1 MTLSRNQFLSLLD
14 ESGIF
19 SAKDV
24 IALQETQDDSSET
37 ALDLAKTLVKNK
49 KLNEFQIKMILQ
61 HKGDRLVLGDYLI
74 LREIGA
80 GGMGKVYLAEHR
92 RMKRKVALKTLP
104 TKIALDEESIGRFQR
119 EVQAAAKLSHPNI
132 VTAYDAGEAKG
143 VSYFVMEYVDGI
155 NLSDLIKEHG
165 VLQVDVAVNYIIQ
178 AAKGLGF
185 AHSEGIIH
193 RDIKPANLLLDLKGT
208 VKILDMGLARID
220 NLEPSEV
227 PVTQLTESG
236 SVKGTLD
243 YMAPEQ
249 AQNTH
254 AADARSDIYSLGCS
268 LYYLLTSRVMYPADS
283 FVKKILAHLE
293 QPIPSIQKQRPEVP
307 DELEAIFQKMVS
319 KEPVE
324 RYNSTAELIEALES
338 IPFDQSSQTDQPQQ
352 EPIQIQPGPRKIVLD
367 EDLSTLFSLYKDDEC
382 FSEYGRICLDSTVMQ
397 PKARY
402 PFMRWLLPLGFLA
415 LLWWAFSNQHLFFSP
430 LKNPAKT
437 ATGAPEK
444 AVSNPADKK
453 STSPVN
459 PADNDRAAASRA
471 LELGGVVEISVDEE
485 PQVIEQLSELP
496 AGNFQTKKILLHE
509 NKQVLDEDLKWFCYL
524 KNLETLDLYDTNITD
539 VGIAHLKALPA
550 LSKIDLYNTK
560 TGDAGLEQLSQFGTL
575 RSITMQH
582 TAVTNEGLK
591 YLSGLSSLDS
601 LNLGNTGINDSGLAH
616 LKSLAGLQWLQLSFT
631 NVTDS
636 GLLYLQDLKSLRE
649 LYLTET
655 QVTDDGK
662 NLLMEALPECSIMQ

>member
-24 IALQETQDDSSET
+24 IALQETQNDSPET

-104 TKIALDEESIGRFQR
+104 AKIALDEESIERFQR
-119 EVQAAAKLSHPNI
+119 EVQAAAKLTHPNI

-155 NLSDLIKEHG
+155 NLSDLVKEYG

-220 NLEPSEV
+220 NIDPGDLPV
-227 PVTQLTESG
+227 PQLTESG

-307 DELEAIFQKMVS
+307 DELEAVFHKMVS
-319 KEPVE
+319 KDPVD
-324 RYNSTAELIEALES
+324 RYDTTAELIEALES
-338 IPFDQSSQTDQPQQ
+338 VPFDESSQTEQPQQ
-352 EPIQIQPGPRKIVLD
+352 DPIQPGPRNTVLD

-397 PKARY
+397 PKTR
-402 PFMRWLLPLGFLA
+402 FRVMRWLLPFGFLA
-415 LLWWAFSNQHLFFSP
+415 LLWWVFSNQHQFFSP
-430 LKNPAKT
+430 LKNPSET
-437 ATGAPEK
+437 ATGTTEK
-444 AVSNPADKK
+444 VATNSTDKK
-453 STSPVN
+453 YASAGPVN
-459 PADNDRAAASRA
+459 PVDNDRAAALRA
-471 LELGGVVEISVDEE
+471 LESGGVVEVSIGEE

-496 AGNFQTKKILLHE
+496 TGNFQTRKIILHE
-509 NKQVLDEDLKWFCYL
+509 NKQVVDKDLKLFCNL
-524 KNLETLDLYDTNITD
+524 DHLETLDLYDTNITD
-539 VGIAHLKALPA
+539 IGIAHLKALPA

-560 TGDAGLEQLSQFGTL
+560 TGDGTMQHLSQFGTL
-575 RSITMQH
+575 RSLSMQH
-582 TAVTNEGLK
+582 TAVSNEGLK

-601 LNLGNTGINDSGLAH
+601 LNLGNTGIDDSGLTH
-616 LKSLAGLQWLQLSFT
+616 LENLAGLQWLQLSFT

-636 GLLYLQDLKSLRE
+636 GLLHLQDLKSLRE
-649 LYLTET
+649 LYLTDT
-655 QVTDDGK
+655 QVTADGK
-662 NLLMEALPECSIMQ
+662 KLLMESLPECSIMQ

>member
-1 MTLSRNQFLSLLD
+1 MTVSRNQFLSLLD

-24 IALQETQDDSSET
+24 IALQESQVDSSES
-37 ALDLAKTLVKNK
+37 ALDLARALVKNK

-104 TKIALDEESIGRFQR
+104 AKIALDEESIGRFHR
-119 EVQAAAKLSHPNI
+119 EVQAAAKLTHPNI

-143 VSYFVMEYVDGI
+143 ISYFVMEYVDGI
-155 NLSDLIKEHG
+155 NLSDLVKEYG

-220 NLEPSEV
+220 NLEPSDV

-236 SVKGTLD
+236 SVKGTVD

-283 FVKKILAHLE
+283 FIKKILAHLE
-293 QPIPSIQKQRPEVP
+293 QPVPSLQKQRPEVP
-307 DELEAIFQKMVS
+307 AELDSVFQKMVS
-319 KEPVE
+319 KDPAD
-324 RYNSTAELIEALES
+324 RYNSIVELIEALEKLQLDQS
-338 IPFDQSSQTDQPQQ
+338 ALTGQSGQVQIQSSQSKPDA
-352 EPIQIQPGPRKIVLD
+352 D
-367 EDLSTLFSLYKDDEC
+367 EDLSTLFSLYKDDDC
-382 FSEYGRICLDSTVMQ
+382 FSEYGRFCLEPTIMQ
-397 PKARY
+397 PKAR
-402 PFMRWLLPLGFLA
+402 FRMMRWLLPCSLLA
-415 LLWWAFSNQHLFFSP
+415 LLWWAASNQHLFLRDS
-430 LKNPAKT
+430 AET
-437 ATGAPEK
+437 ATGASERAASPPTENK
-444 AVSNPADKK
+444 MAGSG
-453 STSPVN
+453 PVN
-459 PADNDRAAASRA
+459 PADNDRTAALRA
-471 LELGGVVEISVDEE
+471 LELGGMVEISVGDE
-485 PQVIEQLSELP
+485 PQVIDQLSELP
-496 AGNFQTKKILLHE
+496 IRHFQTRKIILHE
-509 NKQVLDEDLKWFCYL
+509 NKKVLDEDLKLFCFL
-524 KNLETLDLYDTNITD
+524 DNLETLDLYDTNITD
-539 VGIAHLKALPA
+539 AGIANLNALPA
-550 LSKIDLYNTK
+550 LIKIDLYNTS
-560 TGDAGLEQLSQFGTL
+560 TGDASLEHLSRFGTL
-575 RSITMQH
+575 RSLSMQQ
-582 TAVTNEGLK
+582 TAVTNAGLK
-591 YLSGLSSLDS
+591 YLAGLSSLDS
-601 LNLGNTGINDSGLAH
+601 LNLGNTAINDSGLIH
-616 LKSLAGLQWLQLSFT
+616 LKTLAGLQWLQLSFT

-636 GLLYLQDLKSLRE
+636 GLMNLQDLKSLRE
-649 LYLTET
+649 LYLTDT
-655 QVTDDGK
+655 QVSDDGK
-662 NLLMEALPECSIMQ
+662 SMLMESLPECSIVQ